1 MLVYHRAMNLPPGGA
16 PRLGA
21 GLELPFRGL
30 SYLARRRE
38 LWRYALLPVI
48 FTVAGV
54 IAAAVSSVPLSGWLL
69 GLAWTRPEGWL
80 VVLWVLARVA
90 VGLAVVVALALALPV
105 VVSAPFADQLSAR
118 VEALELGAPGA
129 GGLRQAVA
137 ETWRGLSNSVARSV
151 RLLVGLLLLLPA
163 LLVPGLYPV
172 LAFLWTARWT
182 AVEWLDLPMA
192 RHLHDVGDVRAA
204 LRAVRPMGFAFGAV
218 LTLALAVPLAN
229 FLVVPVG
236 AVSGTLLYC
245 DLVRAGVVVRGAG
258 PVARSAG
265 AAPTA

>member
-1 MLVYHRAMNLPPGGA
+1 MELPAGGA
-16 PRLGA
+16 PRFGA

-30 SYLARRRE
+30 AYLAGRRE
-38 LWRYALLPVI
+38 LWRYAVLPVL

-54 IAAAVSSVPLSGWLL
+54 IAAVVSSVPLSGWLL
-69 GLAWTRPEGWL
+69 GLVWTRPESWL
-80 VVLWVLARVA
+80 VVLWILARIA

-105 VVSAPFADQLSAR
+105 VVSAPFADRLSAR
-118 VEALELGAPGA
+118 VEELELGAPDA

-137 ETWRGLSNSVARSV
+137 ETWRGLSNALSRGV
-151 RLLVGLLLLLPA
+151 RLLVGLVLLLPA

-192 RHLHDVGDVRAA
+192 RHLHHVSDVRAA
-204 LRAVRPMGFAFGAV
+204 LRAVRPMGFTFGAV

-245 DLVRAGVVVRGAG
+245 DLVRAGVVVRGAA
-258 PVARSAG
+258 PASRPAG
-265 AAPTA
+265 AAPAA